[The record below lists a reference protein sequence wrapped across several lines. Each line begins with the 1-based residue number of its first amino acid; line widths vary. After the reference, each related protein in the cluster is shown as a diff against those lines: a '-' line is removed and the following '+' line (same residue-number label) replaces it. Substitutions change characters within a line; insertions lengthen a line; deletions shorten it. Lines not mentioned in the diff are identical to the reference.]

1 MKKTKLL
8 MIYRRD
14 KLLSIDS
21 NLKIIMAR
29 LEERLDT
36 LEKKLNDS
44 QSRADGL
51 RSDLKDKK
59 EIYEKLVNE
68 AHSCIRTT
76 KTSV

>member
-1 MKKTKLL
+1 

-29 LEERLDT
+29 LEERFDT
-36 LEKKLNDS
+36 LEKKLNNS
-44 QSRADGL
+44 QSRTDEL

-59 EIYEKLVNE
+59 EIYEK
-68 AHSCIRTT
+68 AH
-76 KTSV
+76 